1 MENNTE
7 TKEKEPCF
15 QSDAVYRFGIQF
27 NGKEE
32 KKKKKNYNNQIYLYK
47 CYIDY
52 QLDYQEKILLKEKN

>member
-32 KKKKKNYNNQIYLYK
+32 KKEEEEL
-47 CYIDY
+47 
-52 QLDYQEKILLKEKN
+52 